1 MTTPEGEAEEKIESE
16 LESQGWRE
24 ISSDEKRTG
33 YSKYAHPMANDFTT
47 IRISK
52 DTKQRLE
59 EHGRMNMSYDEVLQS
74 VLDKL
79 DETED
84 IE

>member
-1 MTTPEGEAEEKIESE
+1 
-16 LESQGWRE
+16 
-24 ISSDEKRTG
+24 
-33 YSKYAHPMANDFTT
+33 MADDFTT

-52 DTKQRLE
+52 DTKKRLE
-59 EHGRMNMSYDEVLQS
+59 KHGRMNMSYDEVLQS
-74 VLDKL
+74 VLDEL

>member
-1 MTTPEGEAEEKIESE
+1 
-16 LESQGWRE
+16 
-24 ISSDEKRTG
+24 
-33 YSKYAHPMANDFTT
+33 MANDFTT